1 MEEVTLKK
9 LEVLATNIR
18 IDTIEA
24 IRKVGAGHIGG
35 SLSIVELLAVLY
47 GKQLN
52 YDPKNPQW
60 EERDRVV
67 LSKGHAGTAW
77 YSALAEVGFFEKNW
91 LMTLNEGGTR
101 LPSHPDRTKTPGVD
115 ATTGSL
121 GQGTSVAAGIA
132 TGLKL
137 KKKDSYVYLIV
148 GDGELNEGQCW
159 EAFQYL
165 AHFKLNN
172 CIVIIDENKKQLD
185 GTTKEI
191 LNPFNIEEKMR
202 AFGFKTVKAKGDDI
216 PAIDQ
221 AITDCKAIK
230 DHAVCIILDSVK
242 GQGVPFFEEMAANH
256 SVKFDNEKT
265 LAQTESILADLRE
278 RVKECG

>member
-1 MEEVTLKK
+1 MEDVTLKK

-137 KKKDSYVYLIV
+137 QKKDSYVYLIV

-202 AFGFKTVKAKGDDI
+202 TFGFKTVKTKGDDI

-221 AITDCKAIK
+221 AITECKAIK
-230 DHAVCIILDSVK
+230 DQAVCIILDSVK

-278 RVKECG
+278 RIKECG

>member
-1 MEEVTLKK
+1 VEEVTLKK

>member
-47 GKQLN
+47 GKKLN

-137 KKKDSYVYLIV
+137 QKKDSYVYLIV

-242 GQGVPFFEEMAANH
+242 GQGVPFFEEMVANH

>member
-137 KKKDSYVYLIV
+137 QKKDSYVYLIV

-191 LNPFNIEEKMR
+191 LNPFNIEEKMW